1 VSMQLA
7 ETQYG
12 EHLDGLRKKI
22 DAFDEALVRLLNARA
37 ACALEIG
44 RVKGQLGLAL
54 YEPERE
60 GAVLG
65 NVRRANPGPLDDE
78 AIRRLFERVV
88 DEARRLERNAEA
100 AVNPPSAHV

>member
-1 VSMQLA
+1 MQLA
-7 ETQYG
+7 EAQIG
-12 EHLDGLRKKI
+12 EHLDDLRKKI

-54 YEPERE
+54 YEPDRE

-65 NVRRANPGPLDDE
+65 HVRRANPGPLDDE
-78 AIRRLFERVV
+78 AICRLFERVI
-88 DEARRLERNAEA
+88 DEARRLERGADA
-100 AVNPPSAHV
+100 AGNPADSHA